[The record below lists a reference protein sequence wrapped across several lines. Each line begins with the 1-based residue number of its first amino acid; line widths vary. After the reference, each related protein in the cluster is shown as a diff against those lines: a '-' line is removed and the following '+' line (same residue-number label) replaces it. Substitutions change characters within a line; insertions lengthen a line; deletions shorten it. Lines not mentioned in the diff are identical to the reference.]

1 MSEIVVLTTTDS
13 QSLAQRL
20 AAELVTE
27 GLAACVNILP
37 GIRSI
42 YSWEG
47 KLCDDVESL
56 LLIKTRA
63 GRFEDVRAKIRSLH
77 TYQVPEII
85 AVPIS
90 DADENYLRWLR
101 GLVPESAG

>member
-13 QSLAQRL
+13 QSLAHRL
-20 AAELVTE
+20 ANELVSE
-27 GLAACVNILP
+27 GLSACVNVLP

-42 YSWEG
+42 YMWEG

-56 LLIKTRA
+56 LIIKSRA
-63 GRFEDVRAKIRSLH
+63 ERFEEIRSKIRELH

-85 AVPIS
+85 ALPIS
-90 DADENYLRWLR
+90 AADANYVRWLR
-101 GLVPESAG
+101 ELVP